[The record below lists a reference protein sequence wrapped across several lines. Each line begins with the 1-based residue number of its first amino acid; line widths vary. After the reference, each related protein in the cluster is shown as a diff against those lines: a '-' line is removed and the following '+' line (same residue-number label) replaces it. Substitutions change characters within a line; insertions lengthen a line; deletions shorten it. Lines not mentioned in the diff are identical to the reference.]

1 MTEKQIIH
9 VNPSVN
15 YIFAGAGTASTTDAI
30 LVFLFPVLLLT
41 YYDIPLAQV
50 TLIFTAMRVIS
61 PVFTYM
67 AGHLVDTQNKKALII
82 GLYSCAVIPIL
93 ILIVAYLVDDPSM
106 QVALS
111 FASGVLIA
119 LVFSSTL
126 VQEPYIVDNS
136 THPQK
141 SLMKFYSI
149 GFTCLFLGSIGMTI
163 YFAFVE
169 HVLPLLIIKSITDF
183 CALSFIIFGLLK
195 RDTPLPPA
203 PVREEEQFRGSKT
216 TTYVPLVFS
225 LLTFSLMLALL
236 SYYASYFIPIM
247 VNERFLQMS
256 IVSASFVFINGANGL
271 VNFVLSKK
279 FPKVMPVSV
288 TYILTLLSAG
298 LFVSFYKFTGSLGV
312 FGIWLALYS
321 LVYAVVLTYGKINML
336 LISPAHMKGRVR
348 AILQALMNIF
358 AGVLAYA
365 FLQFFNNDPF
375 SVGIVAACVVVI
387 TGTLCTGGIAIS
399 RRSSP

>member
-1 MTEKQIIH
+1 MNTSKITQ

-61 PVFTYM
+61 PIFTYM
-67 AGHLVDTQNKKALII
+67 AGHLVDTQNKKILII
-82 GLYSCAVIPIL
+82 ALYSCAVLPIL
-93 ILIVAYLVDDPSM
+93 ILIAAYLVQDPAI
-106 QVALS
+106 QVGLS
-111 FASGVLIA
+111 FASGIIIA

-126 VQEPYIVDNS
+126 VQEPYIVENS

-163 YFAFVE
+163 YFTFVE
-169 HVLPLLIIKSITDF
+169 VVLPLLVIKSITDF
-183 CALSFIIFGLLK
+183 CALFLVLYGLLK
-195 RDTPLPPA
+195 RDSPLPIH
-203 PVREEEQFRGSKT
+203 PVEEPDTSHTPSLRDHI
-216 TTYVPLVFS
+216 PLILS
-225 LLTFSLMLALL
+225 LITFSLMLALL
-236 SYYASYFIPIM
+236 SYYASYYVPIM
-247 VNERFLQMS
+247 VNERFLEMS

-271 VNFVLSKK
+271 VNFVLAKK
-279 FPKVMPVSV
+279 FPKVMPASV
-288 TYILTLLSAG
+288 TYVLVLLSAG
-298 LFVSFYKFTGSLGV
+298 LFVSFYKFTGSLGI
-312 FGIWLALYS
+312 FSIWLALYS

-336 LISPAHMKGRVR
+336 LISPPRIKGRVR

-358 AGVLAYA
+358 AGILAYA
-365 FLQFFNNDPF
+365 FLQFFNNDPR
-375 SVGIVAACVVVI
+375 SVGLVAGIIVVV
-387 TGTLCTGGIAIS
+387 TGTVCTIIVLS
-399 RRSSP
+399 RRSSS

>member
-1 MTEKQIIH
+1 MNTSKITQ

-61 PVFTYM
+61 PIFTYL
-67 AGHLVDTQNKKALII
+67 AGHLVDTQNKKKLII
-82 GLYSCAVIPIL
+82 ALYSCAVLPIL
-93 ILIVAYLVDDPSM
+93 ILIAAYLVQDPAI
-106 QVALS
+106 QVGLS
-111 FASGVLIA
+111 FVSGIIIA

-126 VQEPYIVDNS
+126 VQEPYIVENS

-163 YFAFVE
+163 YFTFVE
-169 HVLPLLIIKSITDF
+169 VVLPLLVIKSITDF
-183 CALSFIIFGLLK
+183 CALFFVLYGLLK
-195 RDTPLPPA
+195 RDSPLPIP
-203 PVREEEQFRGSKT
+203 PVEESNTFHTPSLRDH
-216 TTYVPLVFS
+216 VPLILS
-225 LLTFSLMLALL
+225 LITFSLMLALL
-236 SYYASYFIPIM
+236 SYYASYYVPIM
-247 VNERFLQMS
+247 VNERFLEMS

-271 VNFVLSKK
+271 VNFVLAKK
-279 FPKVMPVSV
+279 FPKVMPASV
-288 TYILTLLSAG
+288 TYVLVLLSAG
-298 LFVSFYKFTGSLGV
+298 LFVSFYKFTGSLGI
-312 FGIWLALYS
+312 FSIWLALYS

-336 LISPAHMKGRVR
+336 LISPPRIKGRVR

-358 AGVLAYA
+358 AGILAYA
-365 FLQFFNNDPF
+365 FLQFFNNDPR
-375 SVGIVAACVVVI
+375 SVGLIAGIIVVV
-387 TGTLCTGGIAIS
+387 TGTVCTIIIFF
-399 RRSSP
+399 RRSSS